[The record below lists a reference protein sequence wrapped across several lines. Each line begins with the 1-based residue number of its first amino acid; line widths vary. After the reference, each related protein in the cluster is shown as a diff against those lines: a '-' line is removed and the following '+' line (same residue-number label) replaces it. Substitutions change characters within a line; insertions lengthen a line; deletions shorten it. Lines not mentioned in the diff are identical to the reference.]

1 MLAYAALEWVLIAL
15 LLING
20 LLAYAVAVA
29 QEASRRGDA
38 GTAVGLSYY
47 AGVVDAW
54 GTGWGA
60 TGASNGRCVRPQ
72 A

>member
-1 MLAYAALEWVLIAL
+1 MLAYGTLEWVLIAL
-15 LLING
+15 LVINM
-20 LLAYAVAVA
+20 LAYAVAVA